1 MTRFLPPLVLV
12 LSVLLMP
19 LVASAQT
26 SATLVGIVQDGQGG
40 RLPGVTV
47 RVRNLETGAS
57 RELVTDEEGRF
68 RATTLSAGEYELRA
82 SLPSFRTL
90 VQSGLRLTVGESA
103 AVTLTLQIGTVEE
116 VTVRGTSAVN
126 TQTGELSFLVD
137 ERTIEELPVNGR
149 NYTDLLQLQ
158 PTVNAFPHRDN
169 GSVVAHGLAMSV
181 NGQNPR
187 TNVFLLDGTL
197 QNDFTNSPAGSAA
210 GTALGMETIREFRLA
225 ANSYSAEYGRSAG
238 GQINV
243 ITKSGTNLLSG
254 TAFGFHRND
263 ALDARNYFDD
273 TDKPSFRRYQFG
285 GTIGGPLQRDRMFLF
300 IGYEGLYENL
310 GRTIVTTVPD
320 DNARQGILGGT
331 QVAINPA
338 VLPYLLE
345 FPVANG
351 PSLGGGLAQY
361 RFGFDQ
367 RLEQNFF
374 QGRFDAVP
382 SAGTQLFVRYTLDDA
397 EQNLPTDYPQFPRA
411 FVSRNQ
417 FVTGEYRAALS
428 SRTIASARFGFSG
441 TRIGQTVQANT
452 TQTLSPFVPGQPTM
466 GAIDIGGLPRF
477 GPQLSAD
484 LVLEQQVYSG
494 QVDVTQARGSHLLKA
509 GGLVERYA
517 ADEYNPTFSRGV
529 FRFASLNA
537 FLSGTTLNFI
547 GLTPQGDVNRE
558 WDWTLFGAYVQDD
571 WSVARDVTLN
581 AGLRMEAATIPVDPR
596 DVNMP
601 NLLASEPTVGQ
612 LYENPGA
619 TFSPRVGGAWNI
631 GGSERTSLR
640 GGYGLYYTINNQQEL
655 IVTVTN
661 PPATPRVVIGGAP
674 SFPVPPFER
683 AGGISVRPI
692 QYDIKYPRVHQ
703 WNLTLE
709 RDLWDGWVGTV
720 GYAGSRGR
728 HIWRNTDINVPQPTI
743 RADGTPFYP
752 AGLTR
757 PNPNFSAI
765 ELKSSDGDSWYKALI
780 VEARRQ
786 WTRGLQVHSSYTWSK
801 AEDTTQNATFFSD
814 STTSLVSAL
823 PEVIPDYNKG
833 LADFHAEHNWVLSAI
848 WQIPTGFER
857 GTVASGVFNDWQVA
871 SIVRMRSGSPLTVF
885 LQTNRSRSLW
895 APSLGPGTGP
905 DRPSYA
911 PGRGP
916 DDAVTGNPD
925 AWFDPTAFVLPEPG
939 TLGNVG
945 RNELIG
951 PDLRTTDLSFTK
963 SVPWRGGGRAGN
975 VQFRVEIFNL
985 FNRVNF
991 GPPSLVAFSGT
1002 AAQEAPLSSFGQIR
1016 STITSAR
1023 QMQIGARFSF

>member
-1 MTRFLPPLVLV
+1 MTRILTAV
-12 LSVLLMP
+12 VLLVCFAP
-19 LVASAQT
+19 LTAAAQT
-26 SATLVGIVQDGQGG
+26 LATLIGIVQDVQGG

-47 RVRNLETGAS
+47 RVRNLATGAA
-57 RELVTDEEGRF
+57 RELVTDSEGRF
-68 RATTLSAGEYELRA
+68 RATALSAGEYELRA
-82 SLPSFRTL
+82 SLDPFRPL
-90 VQSGLRLTVGESA
+90 VQTGVRLTVGESA
-103 AVTLTLQIGTVEE
+103 AVTLTMQVGTAEE

-126 TQTGELSFLVD
+126 TQTGELSYLTD
-137 ERTIEELPVNGR
+137 QRTIEHLPVNGR
-149 NYTDLLQLQ
+149 NYTDLMQLQ
-158 PTVNAFPHRDN
+158 PSVNVFPHRDN

-187 TNVFLLDGTL
+187 TNTYLLDGTL
-197 QNDFTNSPAGSAA
+197 QNDFTNSPASSAA

-225 ANSYSAEYGRSAG
+225 SNSYSAEYGRGAG

-243 ITKSGTNLLSG
+243 ITKSGTNLFSG
-254 TAFGFHRND
+254 SAFTFHRNS

-273 TDKPSFRRYQFG
+273 DEKPTFRRYQVG
-285 GTIGGPLQRDRMFLF
+285 GTVGGPLRRDRMFVF
-300 IGYEGLYENL
+300 AGYEGLYENL

-320 DNARQGILGGT
+320 DNARLGILPTGPVSIHPG
-331 QVAINPA
+331 

-351 PSLGGGLAQY
+351 PSLGDGLAQH

-367 RLEQNFF
+367 RLDQHFF

-382 SAGTQLFVRYTLDDA
+382 SAGAQLFVRYTLDDA
-397 EQNLPTDYPQFPRA
+397 EQALPTDFPQFPRA

-417 FVTGEYRAALS
+417 FLTGEYRSVVSPTTFA
-428 SRTIASARFGFSG
+428 TARFGFSG
-441 TRIGQTVQANT
+441 TRIAQTVESNT
-452 TQTLSPFVPGQPTM
+452 TQPVSPFVPGRPTM

-484 LVLEQQVYSG
+484 LVLDQDVFSG
-494 QVDVTQARGSHLLKA
+494 QVDVTHARGRHLLKA

-517 ADEYNPTFSRGV
+517 ASEFNPTFSRGV
-529 FRFASLNA
+529 YRFASLPA
-537 FLSGTTLNFI
+537 FLAGSAATFI
-547 GLTPQGDVNRE
+547 GLTPEGDVNRE

-571 WSVARDVTLN
+571 WAAGRDVTIN
-581 AGLRMEAATIPVDPR
+581 AGLRMEAATVPVDAR

-601 NLLASEPTVGQ
+601 DLLAPEPTAGRLFQ
-612 LYENPGA
+612 NPGA
-619 TFSPRVGGAWNI
+619 TFSPRLGAAWNI
-631 GGSERTSLR
+631 GGDNRTALR
-640 GGYGLYYTINNQQEL
+640 GGYGLYYTLNNQQEL

-661 PPATPRVVIGGAP
+661 PPATPRVVIGGP
-674 SFPVPPFER
+674 TFPAPPFER

-692 QYDIKYPRVHQ
+692 QHDIEYPRVHT
-703 WNLTLE
+703 WNVNLE
-709 RDLWDGWVGTV
+709 RSLWDSWVATI

-728 HIWRNTDINVPQPTI
+728 HLWRNADVNVPQPVI
-743 RADGTPFYP
+743 LEDGTPFYP

-757 PNPNFSAI
+757 PNPSFSAI
-765 ELKSSDGDSWYKALI
+765 ELKASDGDSWYQALI
-780 VEARRQ
+780 LEARRQ
-786 WTRGLQVHSSYTWSK
+786 WNRGLQVQTSYTWSK

-833 LADFHAEHNWVLSAI
+833 LSDFHVEHNWVLSAM
-848 WQIPTGFER
+848 WQLPTAFER
-857 GTVASGVFNDWQVA
+857 GGLAGALLNDWQVA
-871 SIVRMRSGSPLTVF
+871 SIVRMRSGNPLTVF
-885 LQTNRSRSLW
+885 VQTNRSRSLW

-911 PGRGP
+911 PGRGR
-916 DDAVTGNPD
+916 DDAVTGDPN
-925 AWFDPTAFVLPEPG
+925 AWFDPAAFVLQPAG

-945 RNELIG
+945 RNDLIG

-963 SVPWRGGGRAGN
+963 SVPWRSLSPAAHIQLRM
-975 VQFRVEIFNL
+975 EIFNV

-991 GPPSLVAFSGT
+991 GPPSLVAFSGVGT
-1002 AAQEAPLSSFGQIR
+1002 EAAPLASFGQIR

-1023 QMQIGARFSF
+1023 QMQLGVRFLF